1 MPLTQLAPQHLRNL
15 RRVIQFPVQNLDP
28 HSDVQGAAHH
38 VVVAFQPQ
46 FVPAVPEEVRE
57 GIGEFGVE
65 VQLGADG
72 EELACLLEDRG
83 AGVGEAGA
91 VGEEAGDG
99 ERGGEV
105 GREEGFEHGE
115 FGAAGE
121 AGGEGDFGEDGV
133 DGAGRGV
140 VVAGGFGVQE
150 SLWVGS
156 GDGI

>member
-1 MPLTQLAPQHLRNL
+1 MPLAQLAPQHLRNL
-15 RRVIQFPVQNLDP
+15 RRVIQLPVQDLDP
-28 HSDVQGAAHH
+28 HADVQGAAHH

-46 FVPAVPEEVRE
+46 FVPAVPEEVGE